1 MSNPVP
7 WRGKCQVEWGRGSYG
22 RWDREDS
29 VEGDD
34 EVDGGGGAEEEAV
47 GQGQVLVDKVDL
59 KIKVTFQFSLVEV
72 KSAQKAVKEHFIL
85 YMFQFSN
92 VLYVRL
98 F

>member
-1 MSNPVP
+1 M
-7 WRGKCQVEWGRGSYG
+7 
-22 RWDREDS
+22 
-29 VEGDD
+29 
-34 EVDGGGGAEEEAV
+34 DGGGGAEEEAV

-59 KIKVTFQFSLVEV
+59 KIKVTFQLSLVEV
-72 KSAQKAVKEHFIL
+72 KSAQKAAKEHFIL